1 LQAGYSRDYCIMW
14 IARNFISP
22 YCRILW
28 TIHSIKIRMTTK
40 TNGNSSLYHRL
51 GGYDVIAA
59 FIDDV
64 YRMLRSDPLFSRFAA
79 RSIDSQQRARQLLV
93 DQVCQLAGGPCL
105 YIGRDMKTAHT
116 GLRITEAEWNI
127 SIDYTR
133 QALQNHR
140 VGKSEAEEVIELFQR
155 YKNDIVEAPGSM

>member
-1 LQAGYSRDYCIMW
+1 
-14 IARNFISP
+14 
-22 YCRILW
+22 
-28 TIHSIKIRMTTK
+28 
-40 TNGNSSLYHRL
+40 
-51 GGYDVIAA
+51 
-59 FIDDV
+59 
-64 YRMLRSDPLFSRFAA
+64 MLRSDPLFSRFAA

>member
-1 LQAGYSRDYCIMW
+1 VDSPQL
-14 IARNFISP
+14 NFISS
-22 YCRILW
+22 YCRIRQ
-28 TIHSIKIRMTTK
+28 TIHSIKIRMTTE
-40 TNGNSSLYHRL
+40 TSGNSSLYQRL

-64 YRMLRSDPLFSRFAA
+64 YRMLRSDPRFSRFAA
-79 RSIDSQQRARQLLV
+79 RSNDSQQRARQLLV
-93 DQVCQLAGGPCL
+93 DQVCQLAGGPCF

-116 GLRITEAEWNI
+116 GLGITEAEWNI

-133 QALQNHR
+133 QALQNH
-140 VGKSEAEEVIELFQR
+140 SIQEPAADEVIELFQR